1 MSVATPSA
9 NTITTVI
16 DVQSIAPPQRHA
28 QIFAAFDALAVGQ
41 AIELRNDHDPLPL
54 PLQRQ
59 FNARNGG
66 QFGWDYLERGPM
78 QWRVRLSRIT
88 EPGASCC
95 GSCGGG
101 GH

>member
-1 MSVATPSA
+1 MTVATAAPV
-9 NTITTVI
+9 TII
-16 DVQSIAPPQRHA
+16 DVPSIAPPQRHA

-41 AIELRNDHDPLPL
+41 ALELRNDHDPA

-59 FNARNGG
+59 FNSRNGA
-66 QFGWDYLERGPM
+66 QFSWETLERGPAL
-78 QWRVRLSRIT
+78 WRVRLSRIAA
-88 EPGASCC
+88 PGASCC

>member
-1 MSVATPSA
+1 MSVATEA
-9 NTITTVI
+9 ATVI

-28 QIFAAFDALAVGQ
+28 LIFSAFDALAVGQ
-41 AIELRNDHDPLPL
+41 AVELRNDHDPL

-66 QFGWDYLERGPM
+66 QFGWEYLERGPA